1 MNGSNNE
8 DVLVELS
15 AGDSDSKIDLGD
27 MDSDDRDSNDVSGVD
42 TNSGAIFSMGF
53 SFFLCWEKM
62 QTNDTGVLRSLWNI

>member
-15 AGDSDSKIDLGD
+15 ADDSDSKIDLGD

-53 SFFLCWEKM
+53 SFFLC
-62 QTNDTGVLRSLWNI
+62 

>member
-27 MDSDDRDSNDVSGVD
+27 VDSDDRDSNDVSGVD

-53 SFFLCWEKM
+53 SFFLC
-62 QTNDTGVLRSLWNI
+62 

>member
-27 MDSDDRDSNDVSGVD
+27 VDSDDRDSNDVSSVD

-53 SFFLCWEKM
+53 SFFLC
-62 QTNDTGVLRSLWNI
+62 

>member
-15 AGDSDSKIDLGD
+15 AGDSDSKIDLAD
-27 MDSDDRDSNDVSGVD
+27 VDSDDRDSNDVSGVD

-53 SFFLCWEKM
+53 SFFLC
-62 QTNDTGVLRSLWNI
+62 

>member
-27 MDSDDRDSNDVSGVD
+27 VDSDDRESNDVSGID
-42 TNSGAIFSMGF
+42 TNSGAVFSMGF
-53 SFFLCWEKM
+53 SFFLC
-62 QTNDTGVLRSLWNI
+62 

>member
-15 AGDSDSKIDLGD
+15 ASNSDSKIDLGD
-27 MDSDDRDSNDVSGVD
+27 VDSDDSDSNDVSGVD

-53 SFFLCWEKM
+53 PFFLCWEKI
-62 QTNDTGVLRSLWNI
+62 QTNDTGVFRSLWNI

>member
-27 MDSDDRDSNDVSGVD
+27 VDSDDRDSNDVSGID
-42 TNSGAIFSMGF
+42 TNSGAVFSMSF
-53 SFFLCWEKM
+53 SFFLC
-62 QTNDTGVLRSLWNI
+62 

>member
-27 MDSDDRDSNDVSGVD
+27 MDSDDRDSNDVSGAD

-53 SFFLCWEKM
+53 SFFLC
-62 QTNDTGVLRSLWNI
+62 

>member
-27 MDSDDRDSNDVSGVD
+27 VDSDDRDSNDVSGVD
-42 TNSGAIFSMGF
+42 TNSGAVFSMGF
-53 SFFLCWEKM
+53 SFFLC
-62 QTNDTGVLRSLWNI
+62 

>member
-27 MDSDDRDSNDVSGVD
+27 VDSDDRDSNDVSGID
-42 TNSGAIFSMGF
+42 TNSGAVFSMGF
-53 SFFLCWEKM
+53 SFFLC
-62 QTNDTGVLRSLWNI
+62 

>member
-15 AGDSDSKIDLGD
+15 AGDSDNKIDLGD
-27 MDSDDRDSNDVSGVD
+27 VDSDDRDSNDVSGVD

-53 SFFLCWEKM
+53 SFFLC
-62 QTNDTGVLRSLWNI
+62 